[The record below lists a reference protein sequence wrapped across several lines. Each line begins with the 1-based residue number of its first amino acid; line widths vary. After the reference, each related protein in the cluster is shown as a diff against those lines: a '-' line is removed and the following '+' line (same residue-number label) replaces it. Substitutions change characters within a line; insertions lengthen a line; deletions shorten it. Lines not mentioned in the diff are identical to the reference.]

1 MAPCASRLRL
11 NMSKWLK
18 TAGLIAAVTAFSSSI
33 SAQWP
38 AYTPPGVPKGADGK
52 PDLTAPAPRTA
63 DGKPDLSGVWVNGGF
78 GAAGRGV
85 PGPGGRRGRAGGP
98 PPDGRAGAPPP
109 DGRAGA

>member
-18 TAGLIAAVTAFSSSI
+18 TAGLIATVTAFSSSI

-38 AYTPPGVPKGADGK
+38 AYTPPGVPKTADGK

-63 DGKPDLSGVWVNGGF
+63 DGHPDLSGVWVNGGF
-78 GAAGRGV
+78 GVAGRRAAAAGDG
-85 PGPGGRRGRAGGP
+85 RGRAGGT
-98 PPDGRAGAPPP
+98 PPDGRAGAPP
-109 DGRAGA
+109 A